1 MPCVHRLLADLAP
14 DPEQTA
20 PYPGQVRRALDD
32 ALLVITIL
40 LHHCRFVV
48 LELEGL
54 DRQFEQP
61 VLQHVLVR
69 LLHLDLVQHLELDFL
84 GCDGRLRHHVDE
96 VGDREEVREEDQ
108 VLQLHRL
115 DFIHVFGVDRLDRR
129 RRSVFSLLLL
139 LVVPFRL
146 GGVVLQLTGIV
157 NHRLLRLVDVYLD
170 LWQISGLFVFR

>member
-1 MPCVHRLLADLAP
+1 M
-14 DPEQTA
+14 
-20 PYPGQVRRALDD
+20 
-32 ALLVITIL
+32 
-40 LHHCRFVV
+40 
-48 LELEGL
+48 
-54 DRQFEQP
+54 
-61 VLQHVLVR
+61 LQHVLVR
-69 LLHLDLVQHLELDFL
+69 LLHLDLVQHLEFDFL
-84 GCDGRLRHHVDE
+84 GRDGRLRHHVDE

-108 VLQLHRL
+108 VLQLNRL